1 MEGSKDIVL
10 GGPGGFGR
18 GGAHVI
24 DIGELDKLFGDGGS
38 DDAHASWGGHES
50 DFAGT
55 ALASDLHR
63 HRMDETDLVA
73 PVSSSGG
80 DQVELGRCEGALD
93 GDLDFLYGLGA
104 ETDVTFLVT
113 DGNDSPESGSLSGL
127 GLLLYGADLHDLVG
141 ELLLVLQH

>member
-1 MEGSKDIVL
+1 MEARGRNLAWSRKARGTGQVGCGRASDRTDR
-10 GGPGGFGR
+10 GGGAAAARGGGR
-18 GGAHVI
+18 GGEGRVLGPLDALLCLIEHH
-24 DIGELDKLFGDGGS
+24 GE
-38 DDAHASWGGHES
+38 DDH
-50 DFAGT
+50 
-55 ALASDLHR
+55 
-63 HRMDETDLVA
+63 
-73 PVSSSGG
+73 
-80 DQVELGRCEGALD
+80 GALD